1 MNIKE
6 TLEWDFS
13 DITRILS
20 RYDLLHLID
29 TADLERIK
37 WFIYNFDCNFHNM
50 ITLSCFIVNVINKRI
65 TIPVTIEYI
74 MHLISN
80 HVVIRIYKEIE

>member
-20 RYDLLHLID
+20 RYDLLHLIEP
-29 TADLERIK
+29 ADLERIK
-37 WFIYNFDCNFHNM
+37 WFIYNFDCNFPNM
-50 ITLSCFIVNVINKRI
+50 ITLSCFIVNTINKRV

-74 MHLISN
+74 IHLISN
-80 HVVIRIYKEIE
+80 HVVIRTYKVIE